1 MTALPSDATR
11 DNCTRTA
18 LAQIKA
24 LLAQE
29 RARLLALAKK
39 SDVPHA
45 EARVANACREVAHHI
60 GVMETAAG
68 VVAPAPAEKPVGV
81 HMPGFSVATGGERG

>member
-1 MTALPSDATR
+1 MTALPSDRTA
-11 DNCTRTA
+11 DDCTA
-18 LAQIKA
+18 LAQIKR

-45 EARVANACREVAHHI
+45 EARVANACREVEHQL
-60 GVMETAAG
+60 GVMETAATR
-68 VVAPAPAEKPVGV
+68 ADADASDAEAGRV
-81 HMPGFSVATGGERG
+81 

>member
-1 MTALPSDATR
+1 MTALPSDRTA
-11 DNCTRTA
+11 DDCTRTA
-18 LAQIKA
+18 LSQIKR

-45 EARVANACREVAHHI
+45 EARVANACREVAHQL

-68 VVAPAPAEKPVGV
+68 VGADAPAEKPVGV
-81 HMPGFSVATGGERG
+81 YMPGLYAKREGGE

>member
-1 MTALPSDATR
+1 MTALPSDRTA
-11 DNCTRTA
+11 DDCTA
-18 LAQIKA
+18 LAQIKR

-45 EARVANACREVAHHI
+45 EARVANACREVEHQL

-68 VVAPAPAEKPVGV
+68 VIAPAPAEKPAGV
-81 HMPGFSVATGGERG
+81 HMPGFSVATGGDHG

>member
-1 MTALPSDATR
+1 MTALPSD
-11 DNCTRTA
+11 RTA
-18 LAQIKA
+18 LAQIKR

-45 EARVANACREVAHHI
+45 EARVANACREVAHQL

-68 VVAPAPAEKPVGV
+68 VVVPAPAEKPEGV
-81 HMPGFSVATGGERG
+81 HMPGLYAKREGGE